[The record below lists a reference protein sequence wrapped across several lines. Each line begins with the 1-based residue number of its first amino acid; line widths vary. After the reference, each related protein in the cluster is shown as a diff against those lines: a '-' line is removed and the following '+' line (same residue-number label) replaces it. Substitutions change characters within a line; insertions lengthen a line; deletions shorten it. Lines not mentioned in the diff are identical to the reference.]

1 MFFGLV
7 RAKENKG
14 VFRLKNA
21 MKIIGAIS
29 VLSVMTA
36 CANYADNDD
45 RRYNDATRPIGYYST
60 ERYADDFRYG
70 QYGTNAT
77 NYDNSYILSRRGP
90 AADFFDTD
98 NNRARIPGIT
108 RFDTDTPALPLDA
121 DFSDADRNYHG
132 HLNSMESKTTP
143 SYYRKYDGRLAE
155 TISRRAAAVRG
166 VNDARTLVYRDH
178 VLVAISTNSK
188 YADHVKRLVAQAV
201 APHTKGKHV
210 RVVSNP
216 SMYNRVRTIDNDIR
230 RGRPMEEIERDLKT
244 IFIDGKI
251 NERPANTR

>member
-7 RAKENKG
+7 RRKIKG
-14 VFRLKNA
+14 VFPLRNA
-21 MKIIGAIS
+21 MKIIGVVS
-29 VLSVMTA
+29 VLSVMAA
-36 CANYADNDD
+36 CANYADNND
-45 RRYNDATRPIGYYST
+45 RRYNDAARPIGYYST
-60 ERYADDFRYG
+60 ERFADDFRYG
-70 QYGTNAT
+70 RYGTNDI
-77 NYDNSYILSRRGP
+77 NYDNNYILSRRGP
-90 AADFFDTD
+90 ATDFFDTD
-98 NNRARIPGIT
+98 NNGTRIPGIT
-108 RFDTDTPALPLDA
+108 RFDTDTPALPRDA

-132 HLNSMESKTTP
+132 HLNSMESKPFP
-143 SYYRKYDGRLAE
+143 SYYRSYSGDLAE
-155 TISRRAAAVRG
+155 TISRRADAVKG
-166 VNDARTLVYRDH
+166 VNDARTLVYRNH
-178 VLVAISTNSK
+178 VLVAISTNAK
-188 YADHVKRLVAQAV
+188 NKDRVERLVAQAV